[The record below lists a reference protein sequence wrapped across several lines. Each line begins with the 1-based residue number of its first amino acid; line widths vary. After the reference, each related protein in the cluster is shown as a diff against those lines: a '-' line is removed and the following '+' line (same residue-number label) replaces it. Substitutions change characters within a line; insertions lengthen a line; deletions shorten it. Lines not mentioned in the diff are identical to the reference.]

1 MGRRW
6 LIGPLVVIHG
16 LFPCAAVG
24 QSIEV
29 FDLQSGLL
37 PSNTVRAICHDS
49 IGGTWVGTDWGLCH
63 FDGSVWETFQAGGS
77 GLPENDIRALACDS
91 LGRIWVGMFTQ
102 GLVIKDGNT
111 WIQYM
116 PGSSGL
122 PSDQIRNIVF
132 DHERKAWICTTNGL
146 AWTDLVEWRIY
157 NDTDTSYNN
166 LELPGVNIADVAVR
180 NDGLVCIGTLNAGFV
195 YLTDTLVRTYNTFND
210 LIPDNT
216 ALGVALDSQGERWT
230 ACPAGALMRYTAGYD
245 DALFFQYSTVFSNIP
260 TDALNDVVVDA
271 LDRKII
277 ATQNVGLTIMEP
289 DNSTFTTYGSGNSSW
304 PDNEVLCVTISP
316 VGEIWAGTGNGGAVR
331 LTGWNSVPAEGSE
344 GSLVKAYP
352 VPFGDGLHLIT
363 PGFRPGSRWV
373 LRDLAGRMLASGALA
388 MDDQWIKFG
397 VPLSPGPYSLTIAG
411 SDRSVTILVVH
422 R

>member
-1 MGRRW
+1 MGARW
-6 LIGPLVVIHG
+6 SIGPLVGFLCMV
-16 LFPCAAVG
+16 PCASEG
-24 QSIEV
+24 QSLEI
-29 FDLQSGLL
+29 FDMQGGVL

-63 FDGSVWETFQAGGS
+63 FDGSVWETFQVGGS

-91 LGRIWVGMFTQ
+91 LGRIWVGLFTQ

-111 WIQYM
+111 WTQYM

-132 DHERKAWICTTNGL
+132 DHQRKAWICTTNGL

-166 LELPGVNIADVAVR
+166 LELPGVNIADIAVR

-216 ALGVALDSQGERWT
+216 ALGVAIDSQGERWT
-230 ACPAGALMRYTAGYD
+230 ACPAGALMRYTSGYD

-289 DNSTFTTYGSGNSSW
+289 DNSTFTTYGTGNSSW
-304 PDNEVLCVTISP
+304 PDDEVMCVTVSP

-331 LTGWNSVPAEGSE
+331 LTGWNSIPAEG
-344 GSLVKAYP
+344 VIDPVVQAYP
-352 VPFGDGLHLIT
+352 LPFGAELYLSA
-363 PGFRPGSRWV
+363 PGFGPGSHWV
-373 LRDLAGRMLASGALA
+373 LRDISGRMVAHGALPSER
-388 MDDQWIKFG
+388 QWIDLG
-397 VPLSPGPYSLTIAG
+397 VYLPPGPYALEVLG
-411 SDRSVTILVVH
+411 PDRSATILVVH
-422 R
+422 K

>member
-1 MGRRW
+1 MEGRW
-6 LIGPLVVIHG
+6 LICSMTAAYG
-16 LFPCAAVG
+16 LFALGAAG
-24 QSIEV
+24 QSLEI
-29 FDLQSGLL
+29 FDMQGGVL

-49 IGGTWVGTDWGLCH
+49 VGGTWVGTDWGLCH
-63 FDGSVWETFQAGGS
+63 FDGSVWETFQVGGS

-91 LGRIWVGMFTQ
+91 LGRIWVGLFTQ
-102 GLVIKDGNT
+102 GLVIKDGNSWT
-111 WIQYM
+111 QYM

-180 NDGLVCIGTLNAGFV
+180 DDGLVCIGTLNAGFV
-195 YLTDTLVRTYNTFND
+195 YLTDTLVRAYNTFND

-245 DALFFQYSTVFSNIP
+245 DALFFQYSTLFSNIP

-271 LDRKII
+271 LDRKVI
-277 ATQNVGLTIMEP
+277 ATQNVGLTIMEA
-289 DNSTFTTYGSGNSSW
+289 DNSTFTTYGTGNSAW
-304 PDNEVLCVTISP
+304 PDDEVLCVTVSP
-316 VGEIWAGTGNGGAVR
+316 VGEIWAGTGNGGVVR
-331 LTGWNSVPAEGSE
+331 LTGWNSIPPEDAIAPVIQ
-344 GSLVKAYP
+344 AYP
-352 VPFGDGLHLIT
+352 LPFGTELYLSA
-363 PGFRPGSRWV
+363 PGTGSGSRWI
-373 LRDLAGRMLASGALA
+373 LRDSSGRLVAQGLLFSEG
-388 MDDQWIKFG
+388 QWIDFG
-397 VPLSPGPYSLTIAG
+397 VHLSPGPYSLEIAG
-411 SDRSVTILVVH
+411 PDRSATILVVH

>member
-1 MGRRW
+1 MGVRW
-6 LIGPLVVIHG
+6 LFGPLVVIHG
-16 LFPCAAVG
+16 LFPCAAIG

-49 IGGTWVGTDWGLCH
+49 IGGTWVGNDWGLCH

-91 LGRIWVGMFTQ
+91 LGRIWVGLFTQ

-111 WIQYM
+111 WTQYM

-166 LELPGVNIADVAVR
+166 LELPGVNIADIAVR

-195 YLTDTLVRTYNTFND
+195 YLTDTLVRTYNTFSD

-230 ACPAGALMRYTAGYD
+230 ACPAGALMRYAAGYD

-271 LDRKII
+271 LDRKVI

-289 DNSTFTTYGSGNSSW
+289 DNSTFMTYGSGNSSW

-331 LTGWNSVPAEGSE
+331 LTGWNSIPAKGPECSM
-344 GSLVKAYP
+344 VKAYP
-352 VPFGDGLHLIT
+352 VPFGDELHLIA
-363 PGFRPGSRWV
+363 PGFRPGAQWV
-373 LRDLAGRMLASGALA
+373 LRDISGRMLASGALA
-388 MDDQWIKFG
+388 TDDQWIEFG

-411 SDRSVTILVVH
+411 SDRSATILVVH

>member
-1 MGRRW
+1 MGVRW
-6 LIGPLVVIHG
+6 LFGALVVIHG
-16 LFPCAAVG
+16 LFPCSAAG
-24 QSIEV
+24 QSVEV
-29 FDLQSGLL
+29 FDLQGGFL

-91 LGRIWVGMFTQ
+91 LGRIWVGLFTQ
-102 GLVIKDGNT
+102 GVVIKDGNNWT
-111 WIQYM
+111 QYM

-166 LELPGVNIADVAVR
+166 LELPGVNIADIAVR

-289 DNSTFTTYGSGNSSW
+289 DNSTFTTYGTGNSAW
-304 PDNEVLCVTISP
+304 PDNEVLCVTVSP

-331 LTGWNSVPAEGSE
+331 LTGWNSVSAER
-344 GSLVKAYP
+344 VTDAHVQVYP
-352 VPFGDGLHLIT
+352 VPFGAELHLSA
-363 PGFRPGSRWV
+363 PGSGLGSRWV
-373 LRDLAGRMLASGALA
+373 LRDIAGREVAGGKLLS
-388 MDDQWIKFG
+388 DDQWLEFG
-397 VPLSPGPYSLTIAG
+397 VPLSPGPYSLTIVG
-411 SDRSVTILVVH
+411 PDRSATILVVH
-422 R
+422 S